1 MDDDGKRP
9 ANKWRNRQPQQSLGN
24 APSRT
29 RQPPTPRHVTESYL
43 RNSAMHYLSQRAAST
58 SMLRQTLVRRA
69 KRRLCQQS
77 LPEEVGD
84 RIDTVIAALVKLGLI
99 NDDTFAANRAASLA
113 RKGFSKRRIEQGL
126 HAKGI
131 KGERAAR
138 AIGDDLD
145 ELAQAR
151 RFAER
156 KRLGSWRR
164 GDASPELHQKDLRAM
179 ARAGFSLSTARKALE
194 PEVDPED

>member
-9 ANKWRNRQPQQSLGN
+9 PGKWRNTQGQQSPRK
-24 APSRT
+24 APPRT
-29 RQPPTPRHVTESYL
+29 RQPPTPRPVTESYL

-77 LPEEVGD
+77 LPEEIGE
-84 RIDTVIAALVKLGLI
+84 RIDTTIANLVKLGLI
-99 NDDTFAANRAASLA
+99 NDDTFAANRAASLV

-151 RFAER
+151 LFSER
-156 KRLGSWRR
+156 KRLGPWRR
-164 GDASPELHQKDLRAM
+164 SAATPETHQKDLRAM
-179 ARAGFSLSTARKALE
+179 ARAGFSLSVARLALK
-194 PEVDPED
+194 PED